1 MNLDTFVEELN
12 RKAVELKVNRDTKM
26 KTES

>member
-1 MNLDTFVEELN
+1 MKLDAFVQALN